1 MMSKIIPIIYM
12 LGVLILVLPSFL
24 RSNNS
29 FKKLLTNLAIWIALL
44 LVLMTL
50 YILFTLFI

>member
-24 RSNNS
+24 KSNNN
-29 FKKLLTNLAIWIALL
+29 FKILLRNFSIWVVLL
-44 LVLMTL
+44 LGLMTI
-50 YILFTLFI
+50 YILFSSLL

>member
-24 RSNNS
+24 HSNNS
-29 FKKLLTNLAIWIALL
+29 FKKLLTNFAIWIALL
-44 LVLMTL
+44 LFLMTL
-50 YILFTLFI
+50 YILYTSFI